1 MTYLPY
7 PYGWSDYSNSMYDL
21 EEVADKL
28 FYWQWVEQYGGKVV
42 DHQDLPGVEWRLEF
56 KDDADAV
63 VFKLKFGK

>member
-7 PYGWSDYSNSMYDL
+7 PYGWSDYSKEYPVVSGD
-21 EEVADKL
+21 AQL

-42 DHQDLPGVEWRLEF
+42 DQGLHVVEWRLEF